1 MRRFSSYGP
10 IDTDLH
16 YYAPRTEL
24 IDHAV
29 SQLLG
34 ERPEKGG
41 HYITV
46 WAPRQTGKSG
56 TLKEALFR
64 LREDKRFDVLKIN
77 LEVLKTEEDI
87 GEIFDYIEEKMV
99 WKLDKE
105 YTGAVSQKQFENLF
119 KKGKLDKPLI
129 LILDEFDALSEDAIS
144 AIVGAFRNI
153 YMVRQEQSDKPTEEK
168 DYLLHSV
175 ALIGV
180 RSVLGIENQKGSP
193 FNLDSRKIVTMI

>member
-1 MRRFSSYGP
+1 
-10 IDTDLH
+10 
-16 YYAPRTEL
+16 
-24 IDHAV
+24 
-29 SQLLG
+29 
-34 ERPEKGG
+34 
-41 HYITV
+41 
-46 WAPRQTGKSG
+46 
-56 TLKEALFR
+56 LKEALFK

-119 KKGKLDKPLI
+119 KKGNLDKPLI

>member
-1 MRRFSSYGP
+1 M
-10 IDTDLH
+10 
-16 YYAPRTEL
+16 
-24 IDHAV
+24 
-29 SQLLG
+29 
-34 ERPEKGG
+34 
-41 HYITV
+41 
-46 WAPRQTGKSG
+46 
-56 TLKEALFR
+56 KEALFK

-119 KKGKLDKPLI
+119 KKGNLDKPLI

>member
-1 MRRFSSYGP
+1 M
-10 IDTDLH
+10 
-16 YYAPRTEL
+16 
-24 IDHAV
+24 
-29 SQLLG
+29 
-34 ERPEKGG
+34 
-41 HYITV
+41 
-46 WAPRQTGKSG
+46 
-56 TLKEALFR
+56 KEALFK

-168 DYLLHSV
+168 DYLLHRV

>member
-1 MRRFSSYGP
+1 MRRFSSYGL

-119 KKGKLDKPLI
+119 KKGNLDKPLI

-168 DYLLHSV
+168 DYLLEYT
-175 ALIGV
+175 L
-180 RSVLGIENQKGSP
+180 
-193 FNLDSRKIVTMI
+193 

>member
-1 MRRFSSYGP
+1 M
-10 IDTDLH
+10 
-16 YYAPRTEL
+16 
-24 IDHAV
+24 
-29 SQLLG
+29 
-34 ERPEKGG
+34 
-41 HYITV
+41 
-46 WAPRQTGKSG
+46 
-56 TLKEALFR
+56 KEALFK

-119 KKGKLDKPLI
+119 KKGNLDKPLI

-193 FNLDSRKIVTMI
+193 FNLDSRKIVTTI